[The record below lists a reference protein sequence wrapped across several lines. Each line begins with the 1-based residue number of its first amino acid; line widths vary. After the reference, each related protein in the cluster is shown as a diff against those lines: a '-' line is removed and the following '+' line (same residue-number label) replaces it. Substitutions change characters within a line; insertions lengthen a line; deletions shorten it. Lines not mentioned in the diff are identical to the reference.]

1 MSSAPTHQ
9 GGGGPPPG
17 VAGGGGG
24 PPPWAVNGGGGP
36 PPGVTSNG
44 GGPPPGV
51 AGAGPLLPI
60 PSFPP
65 PNPTLPHILVLC
77 TSSTAPGHVLPLTA
91 IARHLRSIGHAVTFV
106 GGVHHRNLIESS
118 GATFLPTHES
128 ISLAKGPFRQWG
140 MERAKYA
147 EGLPRMVQDFK
158 TFFIGQIEGQFLST
172 KAALEEVRRQQSD
185 KKQQVI
191 IINETM
197 WFGYLPFKYGAPRP
211 AGWESDEG
219 MPKSLGINV
228 TPVMLDG
235 DGFPPFPLGLLPS
248 STAEGK
254 ERDEIL
260 KEWLYKYVV
269 KEAYDG
275 FRENIKRCGGV
286 NVPDEWMV
294 NLSYTAHDVTLQL
307 CDPVLEYPRPDLPG
321 HVKFA
326 GSLPPKKGGQVGF
339 QFPAWW
345 KEDVLE
351 NQAKRSVVVVSQGT
365 LARDYTMLLAPTIR
379 ALAGRKDVLVIA
391 LLGKQGIEVPP
402 GVLPGD
408 DEEGVDVSNV
418 RVSDFIPY
426 DSVLEFAHVMISNAG
441 YGGFIHCVV
450 NGVPLIA
457 AGLSEDK
464 CEVSARV
471 EWTGAGI
478 NLRTGR
484 PTPEAVAAAV
494 DTILSSGGKY
504 RERSKELAVQVAKGN
519 PLEVVERELRALS
532 KGQV

>member
-1 MSSAPTHQ
+1 MASVPTQQ
-9 GGGGPPPG
+9 GPPPHTNGGPPPG
-17 VAGGGGG
+17 VNGGG
-24 PPPWAVNGGGGP
+24 PPPWALNGTGP
-36 PPGVTSNG
+36 PPGVNG
-44 GGPPPGV
+44 GGPPPFTT
-51 AGAGPLLPI
+51 GPPLPI

-65 PNPTLPHILVLC
+65 PNTSLPHILILC
-77 TSSTAPGHVLPLTA
+77 TSSTAPGHVLPLTT
-91 IARHLRSIGHAVTFV
+91 IAHHLRSIGHAVTFV
-106 GGVHHRNLIESS
+106 GGIHHRNLIESS
-118 GATFLPTHES
+118 GASFLPTHDS

-140 MERAKYA
+140 MERAKYP

-172 KAALEEVRRQQSD
+172 KSALEHLHSQNKD
-185 KKQQVI
+185 QQVI

-197 WFGYLPFKYGAPRP
+197 WFGYLPYKWGASPP
-211 AGWESDEG
+211 SGWEQDEE
-219 MPKSLGINV
+219 MPKTIGINV
-228 TPVMLDG
+228 TPIMLDG
-235 DGFPPFPLGLLPS
+235 EDFPPFPLGLLPGT
-248 STAEGK
+248 TAETK
-254 ERDEIL
+254 ERDSIL

-275 FRENIKRCGGV
+275 FRENIKQCGGV

-307 CDPVLEYPRPDLPG
+307 CDPVLEYPRPDLPK

-326 GSLPPKKGGQVGF
+326 GSLPPKKGREGGAF
-339 QFPAWW
+339 KFPGWW
-345 KEDVLE
+345 KEEVVE
-351 NQAKRSVVVVSQGT
+351 NKEKKSLVVVSQGT
-365 LARDYTMLLAPTIR
+365 LARDYTMLLKPTIK
-379 ALAGRKDVLVIA
+379 ALAGRKDVLVVA
-391 LLGKQGIEVPP
+391 LLGKQGAEVPD
-402 GVLPGD
+402 GILP
-408 DEEGVDVSNV
+408 EEGEGVDDVSNV
-418 RVSDFIPY
+418 RVVDFIPY
-426 DSVLEFAHVMISNAG
+426 DAVLEYADVMISNAG

-464 CEVSARV
+464 CEVSTRV

-504 RERSKELAVQVAKGN
+504 RARAKELAVQVAKGN
-519 PLEVVERELRALS
+519 PLEVVEREVRALT
-532 KGQV
+532 KGRI